1 MNLLLKNKNIV
12 IIGGSRGIGLSITK
26 GFLEEGAFVH
36 VVSRNKPD
44 FSNDHIFHYKAD
56 ATDFS
61 QLFIAHDE
69 ISKKIDNK
77 IDVVISNIGDGS
89 GSKVPVQDED
99 EWNNSWAL
107 NFNTGL
113 NVARI
118 FSPDL
123 KKTKGVL
130 IFNSSIAGI
139 EYIGAPTVYHTAK
152 AALISFS
159 KSLSHKLAPEIRVNI
174 VAPGNI
180 FFPGGTWDIKQ
191 NTDPKSIDKMLKEKV
206 PLKRFGS
213 AQEVANL
220 VLFLSS
226 SKASYITGSCFVI
239 DGGQTISF

>member
-1 MNLLLKNKNIV
+1 MNLLLKHKNIV
-12 IIGGSRGIGLSITK
+12 IVGGSRGIGLSITK
-26 GFLEEGAFVH
+26 GFLEEGALVH
-36 VVSRNKPD
+36 VISRNKLE
-44 FSNDHIFHYKAD
+44 FSNEHLFHYKAD
-56 ATDFS
+56 ATDFK
-61 QLFIAHDE
+61 QLFLAYDE

-77 IDVVISNIGDGS
+77 IDIVISNVGFGS
-89 GSKVPVQDED
+89 GSKVPIQEED
-99 EWNNSWAL
+99 EWNKSWAL
-107 NFNTGL
+107 NFNSAL
-113 NVARI
+113 NIARI

-123 KKTKGVL
+123 KNTRGVI

-139 EYIGAPTVYHTAK
+139 EYIGAPTVYNTAK

-180 FFPGGTWDIKQ
+180 FFPGGTWDKKQ
-191 NTDPKSIDKMLKEKV
+191 NADPKSIDKMLIEKV

-213 AQEVANL
+213 TQEVANL

-226 SKASYITGSCFVI
+226 SKASFITGGCFVI